1 MIKEI
6 TVAGIKL
13 NSYTALENL
22 TQIGKRLDNNVFTT
36 VEEIYMR
43 TLLLAKEDEV
53 VKDTI
58 ESLDVTVIAENGV
71 WDAVGENTSLRRIE
85 IEKREFF
92 FQLMRILQR
101 NKYSV
106 FILGET
112 VQEIAQSCEYIAE
125 EFPRLNVIGTKALE
139 ECVGADEG
147 IINDINMAAP
157 DVVIS
162 VLPSPMQERFLAE
175 HKAMMSTRLWYGIGE
190 GKIAGQKHSL
200 KYMLLKKL
208 RKHRLMNYVKDEE
221 IEEVTAAQE
230 EKAE

>member
-22 TQIGKRLDNNVFTT
+22 TQIGKNLDSNVFTT

-43 TLLLAKEDEV
+43 TLLLAKEDETIKEV
-53 VKDTI
+53 V

-71 WDAVGENTSLRRIE
+71 WDAVGVNTSLRRRE

-92 FQLMRILQR
+92 FQLMRILER

-106 FILGET
+106 FVLGESN
-112 VQEIAQSCEYIAE
+112 QEMEQTCEYIAE
-125 EFPRLNVIGTKALE
+125 EFPRLNVVGTKALE

-147 IINDINMAAP
+147 IINDINMLAP

-162 VLPSPMQERFLAE
+162 VLPSPMQEHFLAE
-175 HKAMMSTRLWYGIGE
+175 HKAMMSTKLWYGIGS

-200 KYMLLKKL
+200 KYMVLKRL
-208 RKHRLMNYVKDEE
+208 RKYRLMNYVKDED
-221 IEEVTAAQE
+221 Q
-230 EKAE
+230 AE

>member
-22 TQIGKRLDNNVFTT
+22 TKIGKNLDSNIFTT

-43 TLLLAKEDEV
+43 TLLLAKENEV
-53 VKDTI
+53 VKDVV

-71 WDAVGENTSLRRIE
+71 WDAVGENTSLRRRE

-92 FQLMRILQR
+92 FQLMRILER
-101 NKYSV
+101 NNYSV
-106 FILGET
+106 LILGEAN
-112 VQEIAQSCEYIAE
+112 QEIVQTCEYVAE
-125 EFPRLNVIGTKALE
+125 EFPRLNVVGAKALE
-139 ECVGADEG
+139 ECNGADEG
-147 IINDINMAAP
+147 MINDINMLAP
-157 DVVIS
+157 DVIIS
-162 VLPSPMQERFLAE
+162 VLPSPMQECFLAE
-175 HKAMMSTRLWYGIGE
+175 HKAMLSTRLWYGIGS

-208 RKHRLMNYVKDEE
+208 RKHRLMNYVKDENE
-221 IEEVTAAQE
+221 
-230 EKAE
+230 